1 MTPRRINH
9 YLALPILACF
19 CAAAGAQPTA
29 FANERLPDD
38 EPSGWLKIELAI
50 VIDAQASTLESERW
64 NPFPE
69 ARYPLNYRWLQN
81 PARVALLGDTYPEAD
96 ISSDT
101 MGNIRLAFPDPET
114 LIAADREARLAAEL
128 LENASLMA
136 ATESI
141 IDDNIDIDASNDKDQ
156 LALELLDTK
165 PADLDTDS
173 DALTAVGRENV
184 ASDELAASETGA
196 DGTDIDY
203 LEQEIIPPPALPTAF
218 QTRPLE
224 DLSLGIQSFLRETGD
239 ALVVDVAWLQAPD
252 AANVPIVIDSSGD
265 STDWPQLQGFVELRR
280 GQEIR
285 LGVNLWWNTLG
296 DYLPDGFTMPSPPR
310 GPTQL
315 TRVDAQTG
323 MPIDPAEIKAR
334 QEQLAAYEQ
343 EKLLA
348 RSVEAKGAFPN
359 VHNNEAEDSQE
370 PQAELIDTSWP
381 WRHFIHVT
389 DTKVL
394 PQGAVRYFD
403 HPVIKVFSTYRELTW
418 GEVYTLGIEDA
429 GQTDRDAEEANN
441 ETTAPA
447 ASVIPPDQQPWE

>member
-1 MTPRRINH
+1 MTPKRINH

-19 CAAAGAQPTA
+19 CAAAGAQPTE

-69 ARYPLNYRWLQN
+69 ARYPLTYRWLEN
-81 PARVALLGDTYPEAD
+81 PEHVALLGDTYPEAD

-114 LIAADREARLAAEL
+114 LIAADREARRAAEL

-141 IDDNIDIDASNDKDQ
+141 IDDNIDAGIETDQ

-165 PADLDTDS
+165 PTDLDTDT
-173 DALTAVGRENV
+173 DALTALGEETVAPNELVG
-184 ASDELAASETGA
+184 LKTGA
-196 DGTDIDY
+196 DGTDIDNM
-203 LEQEIIPPPALPTAF
+203 EQEIIPPPALPAAF
-218 QTRPLE
+218 QRRPLE
-224 DLSLGIQSFLRETGD
+224 DLSLGIQSLLRETGD
-239 ALVVDVAWLQAPD
+239 ALEVDVAWVQAPD

-265 STDWPQLQGFVELRR
+265 SADWPQLQGFVELRR

-285 LGVNLWWNTLG
+285 LGVNLWWNTSG

-323 MPIDPAEIKAR
+323 MQIDAAEIKAR

-348 RSVEAKGAFPN
+348 RSVEAKEGFPS
-359 VHNNEAEDSQE
+359 VHNNEPEDSQE

-381 WRHFIHVT
+381 WRHFIHIT
-389 DTKVL
+389 DTKAL
-394 PQGAVRYFD
+394 AEGAVRYFD

-429 GQTDRDAEEANN
+429 GQTDLDAEQANN
-441 ETTAPA
+441 ETTGPA